1 MFYWV
6 MKHLVAGPLL
16 RAVFRPRLVGRHHI
30 PRTGP
35 VILASNHLSF
45 LDPVIL
51 PLVIRR
57 RIAFLAASNYFAGRG
72 FAAWARKRF
81 LLATG
86 MIPIDRSGG
95 AASEAS
101 LRAGLAVLSRGAV
114 LGIYPEG
121 SRSRDGKL
129 HRGRTGIARLVLEAG
144 VPVVPVAMIGTDE
157 VLPAGR
163 SSLIPRIRRIGI
175 TFGAPID
182 FSGYRERA
190 LDHAALRAVTDEIV
204 TAIGRLSG
212 QEYVDSYSVSP
223 RSGGVSPSGLA

>member
-6 MKHLVAGPLL
+6 MKHLIAGPLL
-16 RAVFRPRLVGRHHI
+16 RTLFRPRLIGTANI

-57 RIAFLAASNYFAGRG
+57 RIHFLAASNYFAGRG
-72 FAAWARKRF
+72 FKGWALKRF
-81 LLATG
+81 LIGTG

-95 AASEAS
+95 RASEAS
-101 LRAGLAVLSRGAV
+101 LVAGLGVLARGDV

-129 HRGRTGIARLVLEAG
+129 HRGRTGVARTILKAG
-144 VPVVPVAMIGTDE
+144 ATVVPVAMIGTDQ
-157 VLPAGR
+157 VIPVDG
-163 SSLIPRIRRIGI
+163 SSNWPRIHRIGI
-175 TFGAPID
+175 TFGPPLD
-182 FSGYRERA
+182 FSEFAGSTDDGSVLRTITDRVMQAIHA
-190 LDHAALRAVTDEIV
+190 LSE
-204 TAIGRLSG
+204 
-212 QEYVDSYSVSP
+212 QEYVDAYGA
-223 RSGGVSPSGLA
+223 RR